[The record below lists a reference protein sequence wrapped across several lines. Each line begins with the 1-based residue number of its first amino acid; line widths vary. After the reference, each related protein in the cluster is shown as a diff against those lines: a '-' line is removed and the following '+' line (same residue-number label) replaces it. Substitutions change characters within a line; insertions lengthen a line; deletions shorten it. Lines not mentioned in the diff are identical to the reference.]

1 MYKHL
6 SELQYQNTK
15 TIALRKPK
23 LYELVETLDRYAGN
37 TSSLIEQLYGDVKN
51 TLNDLV
57 YFSKRARLKKKQK
70 RQEKFQK
77 KRQQKEQ
84 RMKNPSGGS
93 KYAKKQRLKE
103 VYGKDYKKYL

>member
-1 MYKHL
+1 M
-6 SELQYQNTK
+6 
-15 TIALRKPK
+15 
-23 LYELVETLDRYAGN
+23 
-37 TSSLIEQLYGDVKN
+37 EQLYVEIKN
-51 TLNDLV
+51 TLNDFM
-57 YFSKRARLKKKQK
+57 YFSKRSRLKRKQK

-103 VYGKDYKKYL
+103 TYGEDYKKYL